1 MKRNIIFI
9 QYYRLV
15 SFKFGTG
22 KALKWIFTG
31 KCKGKRYLDCCYWN
45 DNWKSIF
52 EDYGLSPDIK
62 TLEDYFS
69 YLIFKYNNIEYPPS
83 VKTIFSQYSL
93 LKFFY
98 FYRKKYFRKM
108 INKVVNL
115 DEYARSI
122 GMLYTPA
129 VKRPWNRERELIIED
144 NIKLEYID
152 RFEYDDI
159 IEKCCRVN
167 RIYFKE
173 ESKICSECEYKTTC
187 WENFIRDFY

>member
-22 KALKWIFTG
+22 KALKWIFAG
-31 KCKGKRYLDCCYWN
+31 KYKGKRYLDCCHWN

-98 FYRKKYFRKM
+98 FYRRKYFRKM

-122 GMLYTPA
+122 GMLYTPT

-173 ESKICSECEYKTTC
+173 ESKICNECGYKTTC
-187 WENFIRDFY
+187 LENFIRDFY